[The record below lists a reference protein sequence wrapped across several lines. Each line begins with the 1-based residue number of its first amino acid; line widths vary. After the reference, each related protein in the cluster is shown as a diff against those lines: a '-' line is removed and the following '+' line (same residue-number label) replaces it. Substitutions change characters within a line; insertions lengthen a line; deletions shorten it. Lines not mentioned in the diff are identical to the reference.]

1 VRTDPTDT
9 GGLFVRR
16 RPGTA
21 PVHYREI
28 PDAGTVRRRRA
39 DRLLAHAV
47 LALMIVVNLVFWG
60 PAPLFALWVASQVQY
75 LTDNVGLGLLL
86 GFCVLLGLLFGGRVR
101 LKRIDQAWILVRRAA
116 GFDQR
121 SGVLPVV
128 FGASAVATGAGFTVW
143 LLFIGGLGPT
153 ISPAS

>member
-21 PVHYREI
+21 PVHYRDI
-28 PDAGTVRRRRA
+28 PDAGSERRRRA

-47 LALMIVVNLVFWG
+47 LALMVLVNLLFWG
-60 PAPLFALWVASQVQY
+60 PAPLFGLWLASQVQY
-75 LTDNVGLGLLL
+75 LTDSVGLGLLV
-86 GFCVLLGLLFGGRVR
+86 GFSALLALLFGGLVL

-116 GFDQR
+116 GVDQR

-128 FGASAVATGAGFTVW
+128 FGATAVVTAVGFSVW
-143 LLFIGGLGPT
+143 LLFVGGIGPS
-153 ISPAS
+153 ISPTS